1 MATERIFI
9 KDLVVGPSKKAIV
22 GLVIAKFDKRS
33 FPDKKEYGVMKSLMN
48 FTIRD
53 TPEDFINVACWGS
66 ENFISNLSDSFGIG
80 SVVQLSDFLVRTK
93 GNTEN
98 EEKYNPSTQS
108 AFNISVSESYT
119 KLNAYTG
126 EDHDHIMTLSNY
138 PIRDYDDYYTLGD
151 ILCNGHNLNGSMVN
165 IMACVREVGEIKEFV
180 SKAGKNIV
188 KRELVL
194 FDEHCNSFP
203 LIIWDREVASS
214 VNQWMENPIVL
225 FLVDVKV
232 QFEEFRQKMTGSVTA
247 KTIITVYPDTPQ
259 AHHLAAYAQNNGGLM
274 MNPFEGNNDCVDDIN
289 DVYTI
294 AEIEEKLNG
303 NMDEMSM
310 FSQPFSGIVYAT
322 VSHFD
327 LDKESRNYVTIRCKL
342 CKRRVPNETMI
353 CNNISCNNQS
363 RDQMT
368 SSLEFRISLSDHTM
382 GLDNFLMVRDVAE
395 KTLQC
400 NVEDFMTMEDT
411 TKTTMKWKF
420 LFERFKVYFKAYP
433 AGQERKK
440 PIVNILDLGNPND
453 FVF

>member
-1 MATERIFI
+1 M
-9 KDLVVGPSKKAIV
+9 
-22 GLVIAKFDKRS
+22 
-33 FPDKKEYGVMKSLMN
+33 
-48 FTIRD
+48 
-53 TPEDFINVACWGS
+53 
-66 ENFISNLSDSFGIG
+66 
-80 SVVQLSDFLVRTK
+80 
-93 GNTEN
+93 
-98 EEKYNPSTQS
+98 
-108 AFNISVSESYT
+108 
-119 KLNAYTG
+119 
-126 EDHDHIMTLSNY
+126 
-138 PIRDYDDYYTLGD
+138 
-151 ILCNGHNLNGSMVN
+151 
-165 IMACVREVGEIKEFV
+165 KEFV

-327 LDKESRNYVTIRCKL
+327 LDKESRNYVTIRWLK
-342 CKRRVPNETMI
+342 
-353 CNNISCNNQS
+353 
-363 RDQMT
+363 
-368 SSLEFRISLSDHTM
+368 
-382 GLDNFLMVRDVAE
+382 
-395 KTLQC
+395 
-400 NVEDFMTMEDT
+400 
-411 TKTTMKWKF
+411 
-420 LFERFKVYFKAYP
+420 
-433 AGQERKK
+433 
-440 PIVNILDLGNPND
+440 IL
-453 FVF
+453 